1 MELLDELGVQLQG
14 IKGHRI
20 GDTGEIRE
28 AEEQEEVPAIPIL
41 PVDLRPVRGEEDPLV
56 DVAGSPQPPPHGG
69 PPGLQVESAHDTEI
83 VLHSARPTSRSIAR
97 RGV

>member
-28 AEEQEEVPAIPIL
+28 AEEQEEVSAIPIL
-41 PVDLRPVRGEEDPLV
+41 PVDLGPVRGEEDPLV
-56 DVAGSPQPPPHGG
+56 DVAGSSQPLPHGG
-69 PPGLQVESAHDTEI
+69 PPGLQVESAHVTEI
-83 VLHSARPTSRSIAR
+83 VLHSVRPTNRSTTQ
-97 RGV
+97 GG